1 MTSIDTYFITHTI
14 AYSQKSSICG
24 GSLALLLDFF
34 LFLLLEA
41 LLSLNFFEFF
51 TVCLTLLLLRVDID
65 PFQEESLDCL

>member
-1 MTSIDTYFITHTI
+1 MTSIDTYIIIHTI

-24 GSLALLLDFF
+24 GSLALLLDFL

-41 LLSLNFFEFF
+41 LLALKFLEFLA
-51 TVCLTLLLLRVDID
+51 VCLALLLFRVNID